1 MANSVNSIADF
12 AATINA
18 QGKASATKS
27 SNDINK
33 DQFLTMLTA
42 QLQNQDPTNPIQNA
56 ELTSQLA
63 QLNMVDGINQLNVS
77 LSSINTMFAQNQ
89 ALQAATLVGRTVLAP
104 GDVMALNNGVG
115 LAGVDLP
122 QSVDSLQISVKD
134 AAGNVLQT
142 MDLGPQKSGTL
153 TFSWDGKD
161 ASGNSLP
168 NGDYTFSIKASAA
181 GKAVDATALGFAAV
195 GSVSLANQ
203 QLSLNTST
211 LGTVSLSQVK
221 QIY

>member
-12 AATINA
+12 AASINA
-18 QGKASATKS
+18 QGKTTTTKS
-27 SNDINK
+27 ANDINK

-63 QLNMVDGINQLNVS
+63 QLNMVDGINQLNAS
-77 LSSINTMFAQNQ
+77 LSNINTMFAQNQ
-89 ALQAATLVGRTVLAP
+89 ALQGATLVGRTVLAP
-104 GDVMALNNGVG
+104 GNVMALSNGTALG
-115 LAGVDLP
+115 GVDLP
-122 QSVDSLQISVKD
+122 QSVDSLQVSVQD
-134 AAGNVLQT
+134 SAGNVLQT

-161 ASGNSLP
+161 SAGNALP
-168 NGDYTFSIKASAA
+168 NGDYTFSVKAAA
-181 GKAVDATALGFAAV
+181 SGKSVDATALGFASV

-211 LGTVSLSQVK
+211 LGAISLSQVK